1 MQIQIVRSTVA
12 KPVDGP
18 ARAVDPGDIISV
30 DDAQGRQLIGLG
42 KARPYAEPLA
52 PLQPSTPED
61 ALAPVEVRT
70 AGPKRRKGR

>member
-18 ARAVDPGDIISV
+18 VRAVDPGEIISV

-42 KARPYAEPLA
+42 KARPFVGALPSI
-52 PLQPSTPED
+52 STPED
-61 ALAPVEVRT
+61 ARAPVEIR
-70 AGPKRRKGR
+70 ADGPKRRKGR